1 MGHRKKETLMNAR
14 SWFAL
19 LAGMACVSTTA
30 SASST
35 LLIGD
40 SHSVGAFG
48 KTLDSLMRADQ
59 TREVRTVASCGSII
73 RWFYTGTP
81 TPCGFLQID
90 TEGKVTESLKS
101 PTPLLSGLLAEQKP
115 DLIIVELGA
124 NYMVGYP
131 DATLVRDVEQLLKDI
146 DSTGAKCLWVS
157 PPDSRKYREQRKLLV
172 ARLEKLVSARC
183 QWFDSLQF
191 TRYPDTGGD
200 GVHYSTSTMIPIAK
214 EWATQVHRVVESL

>member
-1 MGHRKKETLMNAR
+1 MKILFLMALTLASSLDAR
-14 SWFAL
+14 
-19 LAGMACVSTTA
+19 
-30 SASST
+30 ASST

-48 KTLDSLMRADQ
+48 RTLDSLLREDPK
-59 TREVRTVASCGSII
+59 REVRTVASCGSII
-73 RWFYTGTP
+73 RWFYTGAP

-90 TEGKVTESLKS
+90 AKGRVTEARKA
-101 PTPLLSGLLAEQKP
+101 PTPLLAGLISEQKP
-115 DLIIVELGA
+115 ELIIVELGA

-146 DSTGAKCLWVS
+146 DATGAKCLWVS
-157 PPDSRKYREQRKLLV
+157 PPDSRKYREERKSLV

-200 GVHYSTSTMIPIAK
+200 GVHYGTAELIPIAK
-214 EWATQVHRVVESL
+214 EWAKQVHEVVESL

>member
-1 MGHRKKETLMNAR
+1 MKVPCV
-14 SWFAL
+14 FAL
-19 LAGMACVSTTA
+19 LACLTFYSTA
-30 SASST
+30 ARASST

-48 KTLDSLMRADQ
+48 KTLDSLMREDK

-81 TPCGFLQID
+81 TSCGFLQID
-90 TEGKVTESLKS
+90 AEGKMTESLKAH
-101 PTPLLSGLLAEQKP
+101 TPLISWLLAEKKP

-131 DATLVRDVEQLLKDI
+131 DTTLVRDVEQLLKDI

-200 GVHYSTSTMIPIAK
+200 GVHYSTSNMIPIAK
-214 EWATQVHRVVESL
+214 EWASQVYQVVESL

>member
-1 MGHRKKETLMNAR
+1 MKTR
-14 SWFAL
+14 SVFAL
-19 LAGMACVSTTA
+19 LASLAFVPTMA

-48 KTLDSLMRADQ
+48 KTLDSHLRADK

-73 RWFYTGTP
+73 RWFYTGAP

-90 TEGKVTESLKS
+90 SAGKVTEALKS
-101 PTPLLSGLLAEQKP
+101 PTPLLSGLLAESKP

-131 DATLVRDVEQLLKDI
+131 DATLIRDVDQLLNDI

-157 PPDSRKYREQRKLLV
+157 PPDSRKYREERKLLV
-172 ARLEKLVSARC
+172 ARLEKLVSSRC

-200 GVHYSTSTMIPIAK
+200 GVHYSTSSMIPIAK
-214 EWATQVHRVVESL
+214 EWASQVYKVVESL

>member
-1 MGHRKKETLMNAR
+1 MKNLFMFVFFCT
-14 SWFAL
+14 FAL
-19 LAGMACVSTTA
+19 NAK
-30 SASST
+30 ASSV
-35 LLIGD
+35 LLMGD

-48 KTLDSLMRADQ
+48 KTLDSLLRADPS
-59 TREVRTVASCGSII
+59 RDVRTVASCGSII

-90 TEGKVTESLKS
+90 SKGKVTESRRA
-101 PTPLLSGLLAEQKP
+101 PTPLLSDFIAEQKP
-115 DLIIVELGA
+115 DLFIVELGA

-157 PPDSRKYREQRKLLV
+157 PPDSRKYREERKSLV

-183 QWFDSLQF
+183 QWFDSLQH
-191 TRYPDTGGD
+191 TRYPDAGGD
-200 GVHYSTSTMIPIAK
+200 GVHYSTADLIPIAR
-214 EWATQVHRVVESL
+214 EWAKQVNSVVNSL